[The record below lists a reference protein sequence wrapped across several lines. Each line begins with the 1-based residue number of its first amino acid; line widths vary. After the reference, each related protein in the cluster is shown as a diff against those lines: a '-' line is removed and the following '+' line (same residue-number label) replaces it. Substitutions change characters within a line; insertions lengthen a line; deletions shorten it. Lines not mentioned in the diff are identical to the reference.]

1 MKNSMLGR
9 INLYKR
15 CEVIMMFDFQ
25 HQLKILPD
33 KPGVYIMKNSLG
45 EVIYV
50 GKAKVLKNRVR
61 QYFQNSKN
69 HSEKVRAMVKN
80 IAEFEY
86 IVTDS
91 EMEALILECNLIK
104 KYSPR
109 YNIALKDDKF
119 YPFIKITTNED
130 FPRVYVTRNF
140 AKDGNRY
147 FGPYTNGTAVYEV
160 MGLIK
165 KLFPLRTCKKAI
177 VEGGEPTRACLNY
190 HINLCKAPCA
200 GYISKAEYWKMIDEI
215 INILNGTDTSIIKNL
230 KLEMEKAAEE
240 LEFEKAAKIRDRILA
255 IELISE
261 KQKMFTVKEGDED
274 FIDLYTDE
282 KDGCAQVFFVREGK
296 VTGREHFMIEN
307 ISDDPVKEVISSF
320 IASFYGGTAQIPKT
334 IYVPEEIEDQ
344 ELIEKF
350 LTEKR
355 GSKVWI
361 KVPKKGDKKNL
372 LDMVRNNAKIMLDQ
386 FKEKMVEEKE
396 LNKSALTEL
405 ADVLGLDSL
414 PARIEAYDISNIQGV
429 DSVGT
434 MVVFENGKAKNSD
447 YRRFK
452 IKSVKGP
459 NDYESMREI
468 LSRRFSHGLE
478 EVNKIKERNLEYSKG
493 KFCIF
498 PDLIMMDGGKG
509 QVNIALEVLKDF
521 GIEIPVCGLVK
532 DDKHRTR
539 GIIFNNEEILIR
551 RGSGLMNLIT
561 RVQDEVH
568 RYAITY
574 HRSLRDK
581 RTLHSVLED
590 IPRIGEKRRRN
601 LLMKFG
607 SIDNIK
613 KASMEELLDTPG
625 IDKRAAESIKQYFS
639 S

>member
-1 MKNSMLGR
+1 
-9 INLYKR
+9 
-15 CEVIMMFDFQ
+15 MMFDFQ

-190 HINLCKAPCA
+190 HINICKAPCA
-200 GYISKAEYWKMIDEI
+200 GYISKAEYWEMIDEI

-414 PARIEAYDISNIQGV
+414 PVRIEAYDISNIQGV

-532 DDKHRTR
+532 DHKHRTR
-539 GIIFNNEEILIR
+539 GIIFNNEEIIIR

-581 RTLHSVLED
+581 RTLHSILED

>member
-1 MKNSMLGR
+1 
-9 INLYKR
+9 
-15 CEVIMMFDFQ
+15 MMFDFQ

-50 GKAKVLKNRVR
+50 GKAKILKNRVR

-140 AKDGNRY
+140 AKDGNKY

-200 GYISKAEYWKMIDEI
+200 GYISKAEYWEMIDEI
-215 INILNGTDTSIIKNL
+215 ISILNGTDTSIIKKL
-230 KLEMEKAAEE
+230 KVEMEKAAEE

-255 IELISE
+255 IELIRE

-361 KVPKKGDKKNL
+361 KIPKKGDKKNL

-561 RVQDEVH
+561 RVQNEVH

-581 RTLHSVLED
+581 RTLHSILED

-625 IDKRAAESIKQYFS
+625 IDRRAAESIKQYFS

>member
-1 MKNSMLGR
+1 
-9 INLYKR
+9 
-15 CEVIMMFDFQ
+15 MMFDFQ

-200 GYISKAEYWKMIDEI
+200 GYISKAEYWEMIDEI

-320 IASFYGGTAQIPKT
+320 IASFYGGTAQIPNT

-532 DDKHRTR
+532 DHKHRTR
-539 GIIFNNEEILIR
+539 GIIFNNEEIIIR

-581 RTLHSVLED
+581 RTLHSILED

>member
-1 MKNSMLGR
+1 
-9 INLYKR
+9 
-15 CEVIMMFDFQ
+15 MFDFQ

-200 GYISKAEYWKMIDEI
+200 GYISKAEYWEMIDEI

-532 DDKHRTR
+532 DHKHRTR
-539 GIIFNNEEILIR
+539 GIIFNNEEIIIR

-581 RTLHSVLED
+581 RTLHSILED

>member
-1 MKNSMLGR
+1 
-9 INLYKR
+9 
-15 CEVIMMFDFQ
+15 MFDFQ

-200 GYISKAEYWKMIDEI
+200 GYISKAEYWEMIDEI
-215 INILNGTDTSIIKNL
+215 INILNGTDTSIIKKL

-532 DDKHRTR
+532 DHKHRTR
-539 GIIFNNEEILIR
+539 GIIFNNEEIIIR

-581 RTLHSVLED
+581 RTLHSILED

>member
-1 MKNSMLGR
+1 
-9 INLYKR
+9 
-15 CEVIMMFDFQ
+15 MFDFQ

-200 GYISKAEYWKMIDEI
+200 GYISKAEYWEMIDEI
-215 INILNGTDTSIIKNL
+215 INILNGTDTSIIKKL

-307 ISDDPVKEVISSF
+307 IGDDPVEEVISSF

-532 DDKHRTR
+532 DHKHRTR
-539 GIIFNNEEILIR
+539 GIILNNEEILIR

-581 RTLHSVLED
+581 RTLHSILED

>member
-1 MKNSMLGR
+1 
-9 INLYKR
+9 
-15 CEVIMMFDFQ
+15 MFDFQ

-200 GYISKAEYWKMIDEI
+200 GYISKAEYWEMIDEI
-215 INILNGTDTSIIKNL
+215 INILNGTDTSIIKKL

-307 ISDDPVKEVISSF
+307 IGDDPVKEVISSF

-414 PARIEAYDISNIQGV
+414 PVRIEAYDISNIQGV

-468 LSRRFSHGLE
+468 LSRRFSNGLE

-509 QVNIALEVLKDF
+509 QVNIALEVLKGF

-532 DDKHRTR
+532 DHKHRTR

-581 RTLHSVLED
+581 RTLHSILED

>member
-1 MKNSMLGR
+1 
-9 INLYKR
+9 
-15 CEVIMMFDFQ
+15 MFDFQ

-200 GYISKAEYWKMIDEI
+200 GYISKAEYWEMIDEI
-215 INILNGTDTSIIKNL
+215 INILNGTDTSIIKKL

-255 IELISE
+255 IELIIE

-307 ISDDPVKEVISSF
+307 IGDDPVEEVISSF

-581 RTLHSVLED
+581 RTLHSILED

>member
-1 MKNSMLGR
+1 
-9 INLYKR
+9 
-15 CEVIMMFDFQ
+15 MMFDFQ

-200 GYISKAEYWKMIDEI
+200 GYISKAEYWEMIDEI
-215 INILNGTDTSIIKNL
+215 INILNGTDTSIIKKL

-261 KQKMFTVKEGDED
+261 KQKMFTAKEGDED

-414 PARIEAYDISNIQGV
+414 PVRIEAYDISNIQGV

-532 DDKHRTR
+532 DHKHRTR

-581 RTLHSVLED
+581 RTLHSILED

>member
-1 MKNSMLGR
+1 
-9 INLYKR
+9 
-15 CEVIMMFDFQ
+15 MMFDFQ

-200 GYISKAEYWKMIDEI
+200 GYISKAEYWEMIDEI
-215 INILNGTDTSIIKNL
+215 INILNGTDTSIIKKL

-274 FIDLYTDE
+274 FIVLYTDE

-581 RTLHSVLED
+581 RTLHSILED

>member
-1 MKNSMLGR
+1 
-9 INLYKR
+9 
-15 CEVIMMFDFQ
+15 MMFDFQ

-200 GYISKAEYWKMIDEI
+200 GYISKAEYWEMIDEI
-215 INILNGTDTSIIKNL
+215 INILNGTDTSIIKKL
-230 KLEMEKAAEE
+230 KLDMEKAAEE

-307 ISDDPVKEVISSF
+307 IGDDPVEEVISSF

-414 PARIEAYDISNIQGV
+414 PVRIEAYDISNIQGV

-532 DDKHRTR
+532 DHKHRTR

-581 RTLHSVLED
+581 RTLHSILED

>member
-1 MKNSMLGR
+1 
-9 INLYKR
+9 
-15 CEVIMMFDFQ
+15 MFDFQ

-50 GKAKVLKNRVR
+50 GKAKLLKNRVR

-215 INILNGTDTSIIKNL
+215 INILNGTDTSIIKKL

>member
-1 MKNSMLGR
+1 
-9 INLYKR
+9 
-15 CEVIMMFDFQ
+15 MFDFQ

-50 GKAKVLKNRVR
+50 GKAKVLKNRIR

-200 GYISKAEYWKMIDEI
+200 GYVSKAEYWEMIDEI
-215 INILNGTDTSIIKNL
+215 INILNGTDTSIIKKL

-581 RTLHSVLED
+581 RTLHSILED

>member
-1 MKNSMLGR
+1 
-9 INLYKR
+9 
-15 CEVIMMFDFQ
+15 MMFDFQ

-200 GYISKAEYWKMIDEI
+200 GYISKAEYWEMIDEI
-215 INILNGTDTSIIKNL
+215 INILNGTDTSIIKKL

-307 ISDDPVKEVISSF
+307 IGDDPVKEVISSF

-372 LDMVRNNAKIMLDQ
+372 LDMIRNNAKIMLDQ

-414 PARIEAYDISNIQGV
+414 PVRIEAYDISNIQGV

-532 DDKHRTR
+532 DHKHRTR

-581 RTLHSVLED
+581 RTLHSILED